1 MCYNFRILKW
11 NPHSDHNENSSRVH
25 TKEMRK
31 EFKYFTAKKKKHLST
46 KEDNNARTRVGILM
60 SDKIKL
66 KSKCITRDEE
76 GHYAEWKKPVIKR

>member
-1 MCYNFRILKW
+1 MTTMKIALEYTQRKW
-11 NPHSDHNENSSRVH
+11 ERNLNISLQR
-25 TKEMRK
+25 
-31 EFKYFTAKKKKHLST
+31 KKHLST

-76 GHYAEWKKPVIKR
+76 GHYSEWKKPIIKR

>member
-1 MCYNFRILKW
+1 MTTMKIALEYTQRKW
-11 NPHSDHNENSSRVH
+11 ERNLNISLQR
-25 TKEMRK
+25 
-31 EFKYFTAKKKKHLST
+31 KKHLST

-76 GHYAEWKKPVIKR
+76 GHYAEWKKPIIKR